1 MDLQMLDMAI
11 RALDQIFDPERLL
24 FLLLG
29 TLMGLIVGAIP
40 GVGGLVGLT
49 LLLPFTFGMD
59 PYSAI
64 AVMMG
69 LLAVTTTSD
78 TIPAVL
84 FGVPGTVGSAA
95 TILDG
100 YPLAKDGQA
109 GRALGAGKHVLAEKP
124 MATTRSDLDVLRRAC
139 ATSDRHLWTMLPM
152 VYDPGFLGMKK
163 IVQDGVIGEVVQ
175 VYALKSYPYHDSRPQ
190 EHEVDGGLLMQAGI
204 HAVSLVG
211 HVTGR
216 TFEEV
221 FAQETATGNPKSGE
235 LQMGATVACRLEGGA
250 LATVLCN
257 YCNPPGIGYHG
268 NDQIRVHGTK
278 GMIEL
283 VDGFTRRRLVAGNR
297 APESFPDVPPV
308 RTYPQDMI
316 DAVLDGSPT
325 LLTEADGFHFT
336 EVVIRAR
343 ESVGEARPL
352 HVAG

>member
-69 LLAVTTTSD
+69 LLAATTTSD

-109 GRALGAGKHVLAEKP
+109 GRALGAA
-124 MATTRSDLDVLRRAC
+124 
-139 ATSDRHLWTMLPM
+139 
-152 VYDPGFLGMKK
+152 VYRPHRLG
-163 IVQDGVIGEVVQ
+163 
-175 VYALKSYPYHDSRPQ
+175 
-190 EHEVDGGLLMQAGI
+190 
-204 HAVSLVG
+204 
-211 HVTGR
+211 
-216 TFEEV
+216 
-221 FAQETATGNPKSGE
+221 
-235 LQMGATVACRLEGGA
+235 RL
-250 LATVLCN
+250 
-257 YCNPPGIGYHG
+257 I
-268 NDQIRVHGTK
+268 
-278 GMIEL
+278 
-283 VDGFTRRRLVAGNR
+283 
-297 APESFPDVPPV
+297 
-308 RTYPQDMI
+308 
-316 DAVLDGSPT
+316 DGSNK
-325 LLTEADGFHFT
+325 
-336 EVVIRAR
+336 
-343 ESVGEARPL
+343 
-352 HVAG
+352 

>member
-109 GRALGAGKHVLAEKP
+109 GRALGAGF
-124 MATTRSDLDVLRRAC
+124 MAS
-139 ATSDRHLWTMLPM
+139 ML
-152 VYDPGFLGMKK
+152 
-163 IVQDGVIGEVVQ
+163 
-175 VYALKSYPYHDSRPQ
+175 
-190 EHEVDGGLLMQAGI
+190 GGL
-204 HAVSLVG
+204 
-211 HVTGR
+211 
-216 TFEEV
+216 
-221 FAQETATGNPKSGE
+221 
-235 LQMGATVACRLEGGA
+235 
-250 LATVLCN
+250 
-257 YCNPPGIGYHG
+257 IG
-268 NDQIRVHGTK
+268 
-278 GMIEL
+278 
-283 VDGFTRRRLVAGNR
+283 
-297 APESFPDVPPV
+297 
-308 RTYPQDMI
+308 
-316 DAVLDGSPT
+316 AVLLGLSLIHISEPT
-325 LLTEADGFHFT
+325 
-336 EVVIRAR
+336 
-343 ESVGEARPL
+343 RPY
-352 HVAG
+352 